1 MSLSPYVKGH
11 NKASDFWWQWFS
23 SPQGRKYFHNN
34 TKKFYL
40 TFSLSWH
47 LHWQCKNNEGK
58 TAGALVWCKVLPQT
72 VVTLF
77 LMVVLLQ

>member
-23 SPQGRKYFHNN
+23 SPQGRKYFHN